1 MSDFKEPGDLPPRSR
16 RPRRQRRDGREPV
29 PWLWLG
35 MGVVVTLIGIGAAV
49 WLINSLLSRPPLEAA
64 NPPDP
69 TIIVLTA
76 PPSPMPTVTPPRLT
90 PSPVPTFTPIPTPD
104 TAVAP
109 PEITAGFYAEV
120 ANTDGVGVTVR
131 GGPSTNNTALLIAEE
146 GAYVLVLEGPSEG
159 SGFQWWKVQ
168 LEDGTEGWVAA
179 DFIEPSAA
187 P

>member
-1 MSDFKEPGDLPPRSR
+1 MSENQEPTETHYRKR

-35 MGVVVTLIGIGAAV
+35 AGVVVTLVGVALATWMV
-49 WLINSLLSRPPLEAA
+49 TRMLARPPLEVAGGVE
-64 NPPDP
+64 P

-76 PPSPMPTVTPPRLT
+76 PPTEIPSPTPVRPT

-109 PEITAGFYAEV
+109 PELTIGFYAVV

-131 GGPSTNNTALLIAEE
+131 GGPSTSNVALLIADE
-146 GAYVLVLEGPSEG
+146 GAYGLVLDGPAEG
-159 SGFQWWKVQ
+159 SGFTWWQIQ
-168 LEDGTEGWVAA
+168 LEDGTEGWVAG
-179 DFIEPSAA
+179 DFLEPAA
-187 P
+187 QP